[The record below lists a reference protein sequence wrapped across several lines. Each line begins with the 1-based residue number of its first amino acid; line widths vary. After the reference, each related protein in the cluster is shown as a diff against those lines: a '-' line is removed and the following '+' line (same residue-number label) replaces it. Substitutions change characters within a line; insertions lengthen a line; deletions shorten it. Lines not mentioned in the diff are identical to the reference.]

1 MSFIYNN
8 KIQYSDTQNLD
19 AFGRLR
25 VSQLTTML
33 EVKYMF
39 DKLPLL
45 VDEATNGTGATSNFI
60 LSASCVNMNV
70 SNNNDFVIRQTK
82 NRGVYQPGKSEIVEF
97 TFSNFNIETNVI
109 KRVGYYSTSTASTF
123 DSQYDGFFLESNGN
137 TNEISFNIYQSGV
150 KILGSPLS
158 AWTTTEFNP
167 TSIDWVKTQLMM
179 VDFQWLGVGRLRFSM
194 LFNGIPYTFVTNSG
208 SNVLNEVYMKSPNQP
223 LRYEIRSSGGTG
235 SFNQIC
241 SQSSIEGTT
250 NQLTYAVGINTSIS
264 FGPSSSDVRYPVI
277 GWKLSDLFT
286 GVESSAR
293 GLSILN
299 QTNDNY
305 IAELIFNPVLSSPI
319 TYSALTNTPLS
330 YGVGNGSITSSGG
343 TIMHTTFGTG
353 GNSIT
358 DNILLTYNNIKP
370 GVNINGSK
378 DIVWLCITPLSN
390 SSTFKA
396 AINLEYFV

>member
-33 EVKYMF
+33 EVKHMF

-45 VDEATNGTGATSNFI
+45 IDEVINGTGSTSNLIF
-60 LSASCVNMNV
+60 SASCVNMRV
-70 SNNNDFVIRQTK
+70 TNNNDYVIRQTK
-82 NRGVYQPGKSEIVEF
+82 NRGIYQPGKSEIVEF
-97 TFSNFNIETNVI
+97 TFSDFNIESNVI
-109 KRVGYYSTSTASTF
+109 KRVGYYSSSTASTF
-123 DSQYDGFFLESNGN
+123 DSQYDGFFLESNGI
-137 TNEISFNIYQSGV
+137 TNQITFNLYQSGV
-150 KILGSPLS
+150 KVLESPLS
-158 AWTTTEFNP
+158 AWTSTEFNP
-167 TSIDWVKTQLMM
+167 TSIDWTKTQLMM

-194 LFNGIPYTFVTNSG
+194 IFNGIPYTFVTNSG
-208 SNVLNEVYMKSPNQP
+208 TNILDEVYMKSPNQP

-250 NQLTYAVGINTSIS
+250 NQLVYAVGINTSIS
-264 FGPSSSDVRYPVI
+264 FGAASTDIRFPVI

-305 IAELIFNPVLSSPI
+305 IAELIFNPVLSAPV

-330 YGVGNGSITSSGG
+330 YGVGNGVITASGG

-353 GNSIT
+353 GGSIT